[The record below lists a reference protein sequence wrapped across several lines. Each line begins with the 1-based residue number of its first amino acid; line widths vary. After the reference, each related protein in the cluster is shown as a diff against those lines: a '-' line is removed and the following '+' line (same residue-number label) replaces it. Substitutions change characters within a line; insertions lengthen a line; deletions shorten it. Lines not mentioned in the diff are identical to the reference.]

1 MTGPVAR
8 AEVLEA
14 ALREIDAICD
24 RGSYKRDSV
33 KPPSVRGEI
42 SAVAREA
49 LDRAGEA

>member
-33 KPPSVRGEI
+33 KPPSVRAEI
-42 SAVAREA
+42 GTLAREA